1 MNKRRA
7 YAQSFREE
15 KIMTHIMTLIAEN
28 IFVIIGFASYGALVY
43 YMVAKVISRYSGKKS
58 ANHTGTVADGSCGS
72 GNKKGSVAT
81 SLDRYFL
88 VFFDHDA
95 EKALRQTESRR
106 DFSKNITT
114 ANSYIHRISD

>member
-1 MNKRRA
+1 MNRLF
-7 YAQSFREE
+7 S
-15 KIMTHIMTLIAEN
+15 LIAEN
-28 IFVIIGFASYGALVY
+28 IAVVLGFAIYGALVY

-58 ANHTGTVADGSCGS
+58 ASHTGTVAAGSCGS
-72 GNKKGSVAT
+72 GKNKKGSVAT

-114 ANSYIHRISD
+114 ANSYIHRSSD

>member
-1 MNKRRA
+1 MEIIMNRLF
-7 YAQSFREE
+7 S
-15 KIMTHIMTLIAEN
+15 LIAEN
-28 IFVIIGFASYGALVY
+28 IAVVLGFAIYGALVY
-43 YMVAKVISRYSGKKS
+43 YMVAKVISRYSEKQS
-58 ANHTGTVADGSCGS
+58 ASHTGTVADGSCGS
-72 GNKKGSVAT
+72 GNNKGSVAT

-114 ANSYIHRISD
+114 ANSYIHRSSD

>member
-1 MNKRRA
+1 MEIIMNRLF
-7 YAQSFREE
+7 S
-15 KIMTHIMTLIAEN
+15 LITEN
-28 IFVIIGFASYGALVY
+28 IAVVLGFAIYGALVY

-58 ANHTGTVADGSCGS
+58 ASHTGTVADGSCGS

-95 EKALRQTESRR
+95 EKALRQTGSRR

-114 ANSYIHRISD
+114 ANSYIHRSSD

>member
-1 MNKRRA
+1 MNRLF
-7 YAQSFREE
+7 S
-15 KIMTHIMTLIAEN
+15 LIAEN
-28 IFVIIGFASYGALVY
+28 IAVVLGFAIYG
-43 YMVAKVISRYSGKKS
+43 
-58 ANHTGTVADGSCGS
+58 
-72 GNKKGSVAT
+72 AT

-114 ANSYIHRISD
+114 ANSYIHRSSD